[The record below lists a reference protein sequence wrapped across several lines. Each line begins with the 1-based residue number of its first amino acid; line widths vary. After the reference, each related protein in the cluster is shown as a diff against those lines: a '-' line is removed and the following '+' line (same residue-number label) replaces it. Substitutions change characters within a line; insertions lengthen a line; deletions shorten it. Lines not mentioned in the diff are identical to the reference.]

1 MAKGKAVKS
10 KGPKVSAIKRRNI
23 SQTKASNK
31 RRKATGKAKN
41 KFGTTQIGNN
51 ASGANLGNL
60 GSDGED
66 VEEEV
71 VPDDMV
77 DDDHLEY
84 LETMGQNISFVTDT
98 LEVDENKE
106 ERSVK
111 KRRKND
117 EDDVAN
123 YEELPRKQ
131 FRQMKTE
138 DRKYLHL
145 LPIKG
150 ERGIIPQMM
159 EKTESDEEDVV
170 EQEEEDKEEDVE
182 EKSEVKAT
190 ATSQTLSEVE
200 LFKLKKETLA
210 RRKMQIAKLSIRV
223 MDSPQEALSSL
234 KALRVM
240 LNEEDPQVAVTVRK
254 LVMLSLCEVFKDI
267 APGYHIRTRTEKEMQ
282 QKMKKDVKQLVEWE
296 EGLVR
301 QYQLYLQHMED
312 IIKACTSKK
321 KAQGISGQ
329 NKLPMKA
336 LHSLMEVA
344 VKCMCEL
351 LVSLMHFNFRTNI
364 MAVIVP
370 LMDHSNSDIAD
381 MCCDTVKKV
390 FKQDRQGDATMEVVK
405 LITSMV
411 KSKAFSVQPK
421 VLETL
426 LALKIKEIKST
437 NPEKEVDKKM
447 KEKKEML
454 KKGSR
459 AQRKRAKREE
469 KLTRELLE
477 AEATEN
483 QKRKLDLNTQTIE
496 MVFLT
501 YFRIL
506 KRNRHSV
513 LLPSVLEGLAKFSH
527 LINVEF
533 FNDLITV
540 LRELVESGSLSYRET
555 LHCMVTAFQ
564 ILSNQGGVL
573 NIDPLRFYTHL
584 YANLLHLHAG
594 QDTDDTTNALECID
608 IMLNKRRKQ
617 VSMQRAF
624 AFLKRLCTLSLQL
637 LPNST
642 LGTLAASRDF
652 LKVFPKTDMLL
663 QIEET
668 QGGGM
673 YLPELQEPEHCNAHT
688 TALWELHHLNR
699 HYHPHVRR
707 YAAHIL
713 RKAPSEG
720 AGSLPPSL
728 DRKSPSQL
736 WQEFDPSQMNFN
748 PSIAGP
754 GKGGKNLK
762 PFSRVGGLVQE
773 SMRKLEQDICGD
785 AM

>member
-1 MAKGKAVKS
+1 
-10 KGPKVSAIKRRNI
+10 
-23 SQTKASNK
+23 TKASNK
-31 RRKATGKAKN
+31 RKKATGKAKN
-41 KFGTTQIGNN
+41 KFSVTQVGNN
-51 ASGANLGNL
+51 ASGAANLGNL

-77 DDDHLEY
+77 DDDHMEY

-98 LEVDENKE
+98 LDEKKE

-117 EDDVAN
+117 EDEVAD

-131 FRQMKTE
+131 FRQMETE

-159 EKTESDEEDVV
+159 EKTDSDEEEVI
-170 EQEEEDKEEDVE
+170 EQEEDREENVE
-182 EKSEVKAT
+182 EKSKEN
-190 ATSQTLSEVE
+190 
-200 LFKLKKETLA
+200 KETLA
-210 RRKMQIAKLSIRV
+210 RRKMQIAKLSVRV

-312 IIKACTSKK
+312 IIKTCTSKK
-321 KAQGISGQ
+321 KAQG

-336 LHSLMEVA
+336 LQSLMEVA

-370 LMDHSNSDIAD
+370 LMDHSNSDIAV

-390 FKQDRQGDATMEVVK
+390 FKQDRQGDSTMEVVK

-421 VLETL
+421 VLETF
-426 LALKIKEIKST
+426 LALKIKVRQEIKST

-447 KEKKEML
+447 KEKKML

-637 LPNST
+637 LPNSI

-652 LKVFPKTDMLL
+652 LKVFPRTDMLL

-748 PSIAGP
+748 PSIPGP
-754 GKGGKNLK
+754 GKGGKNMK
-762 PFSRVGGLVQE
+762 PFSRLGGLVQE

-785 AM
+785 VM

>member
-1 MAKGKAVKS
+1 MAKGKAVSS
-10 KGPKVSAIKRRNI
+10 KGPKVSAIKLRNI

-31 RRKATGKAKN
+31 RKKATGKAKN
-41 KFGTTQIGNN
+41 KSSSTQVGKN
-51 ASGANLGNL
+51 ASGGDGNLGNL

-77 DDDHLEY
+77 DDDHMEY

-98 LEVDENKE
+98 LDEKKE
-106 ERSVK
+106 ERNEK
-111 KRRKND
+111 KRRKDDQD
-117 EDDVAN
+117 EVAD

-131 FRQMKTE
+131 FRKMETE

-150 ERGIIPQMM
+150 DRGIIPQMM
-159 EKTESDEEDVV
+159 EKTESDEEDVI
-170 EQEEEDKEEDVE
+170 EQEEDKEENVE
-182 EKSEVKAT
+182 KKSAVKST
-190 ATSQTLSEVE
+190 TLPETLSEVE
-200 LFKLKKETLA
+200 LLKLKKETLA

-267 APGYHIRTRTEKEMQ
+267 APGYHIRTRTDKETQ
-282 QKMKKDVKQLVEWE
+282 QKMKKDVKQMVEWE

-321 KAQGISGQ
+321 KAQGVSVQ
-329 NKLPMKA
+329 NKLPMKV
-336 LHSLMEVA
+336 LQSLMEVA

-364 MAVIVP
+364 MSVIVP
-370 LMDHSNSDIAD
+370 LMDSYNSDIAD
-381 MCCDTVKKV
+381 LCCDTVKKV
-390 FKQDRQGDATMEVVK
+390 FKQDRQGDSTMEVVK
-405 LITSMV
+405 LITGMV
-411 KSKAFSVQPK
+411 KSKAFSVQSK
-421 VLETL
+421 VLETF
-426 LALKIKEIKST
+426 LALKIK
-437 NPEKEVDKKM
+437 
-447 KEKKEML
+447 
-454 KKGSR
+454 
-459 AQRKRAKREE
+459 
-469 KLTRELLE
+469 
-477 AEATEN
+477 
-483 QKRKLDLNTQTIE
+483 

-506 KRNRHSV
+506 KKNRQSV

-540 LRELVESGSLSYRET
+540 LRELVESGNLSYRET

-584 YANLLHLHAG
+584 YANMLHLHAG

-642 LGTLAASRDF
+642 LGALAASREF

-707 YAAHIL
+707 YAAHLL

-720 AGSLPPSL
+720 AGSLPPAL

-736 WQEFDPSQMNFN
+736 SQEFDPSEMNFN
-748 PSIAGP
+748 PSIPGP
-754 GKGGKNLK
+754 GKGGKNMK
-762 PFSRVGGLVQE
+762 PFSRLGSLVQE
-773 SMRKLEQDICGD
+773 SMRKLEQDVCGD

>member
-1 MAKGKAVKS
+1 MAKGKAVSS

-31 RRKATGKAKN
+31 RKKATGKTKN
-41 KFGTTQIGNN
+41 KFSSTQIGKN
-51 ASGANLGNL
+51 ASGAGGNLGNL

-71 VPDDMV
+71 LPDDMV
-77 DDDHLEY
+77 DDDHMEY

-98 LEVDENKE
+98 IDEKKE
-106 ERSVK
+106 ERGDK

-117 EDDVAN
+117 EDEVAD

-131 FRQMKTE
+131 FRQMETE

-150 ERGIIPQMM
+150 ERGIIPQVM
-159 EKTESDEEDVV
+159 EKTESDEENII
-170 EQEEEDKEEDVE
+170 EQGEEKEELVE
-182 EKSEVKAT
+182 KKREVNVT
-190 ATSQTLSEVE
+190 TLPETLSEVE
-200 LFKLKKETLA
+200 LFKLQKETLA

-240 LNEEDPQVAVTVRK
+240 LNEEDHQVAVTVRK

-267 APGYHIRTRTEKEMQ
+267 APGYHIRTRTDKEMQ

-321 KAQGISGQ
+321 KAQGVSGQ

-336 LHSLMEVA
+336 LQSLMEVA

-364 MAVIVP
+364 MSVIVP
-370 LMDHSNSDIAD
+370 LMDHSNPDIAD

-390 FKQDRQGDATMEVVK
+390 FKQDRQGDSTMEVVK

-411 KSKAFSVQPK
+411 KSKAFSVQPR
-421 VLETL
+421 VLETF
-426 LALKIKEIKST
+426 LALKIKEIKSKD
-437 NPEKEVDKKM
+437 PEKEVDKKM

-506 KRNRHSV
+506 KKNRQSV

-564 ILSNQGGVL
+564 ILANQGGVL

-584 YANLLHLHAG
+584 YASLLHLHAG
-594 QDTDDTTNALECID
+594 QDTDDTANALECID

-707 YAAHIL
+707 YAAHLL

-736 WQEFDPSQMNFN
+736 WQEFDPSEMNFN
-748 PSIAGP
+748 PSIPGP
-754 GKGGKNLK
+754 GKGGKNMK
-762 PFSRVGGLVQE
+762 PFSRLGGLVQE
-773 SMRKLEQDICGD
+773 SMRTLEQDVCGD
-785 AM
+785 EM

>member
-1 MAKGKAVKS
+1 
-10 KGPKVSAIKRRNI
+10 
-23 SQTKASNK
+23 
-31 RRKATGKAKN
+31 
-41 KFGTTQIGNN
+41 
-51 ASGANLGNL
+51 
-60 GSDGED
+60 
-66 VEEEV
+66 
-71 VPDDMV
+71 
-77 DDDHLEY
+77 
-84 LETMGQNISFVTDT
+84 
-98 LEVDENKE
+98 
-106 ERSVK
+106 
-111 KRRKND
+111 
-117 EDDVAN
+117 
-123 YEELPRKQ
+123 
-131 FRQMKTE
+131 
-138 DRKYLHL
+138 
-145 LPIKG
+145 
-150 ERGIIPQMM
+150 M

-170 EQEEEDKEEDVE
+170 EKEEEDKEEDVE

-426 LALKIKEIKST
+426 LALKIK
-437 NPEKEVDKKM
+437 
-447 KEKKEML
+447 
-454 KKGSR
+454 
-459 AQRKRAKREE
+459 RKRAKREE

-496 MVFLT
+496 ICDAVADFPEVGNVMTSGVHQKWREDGISHHHGSERMVFLT

-506 KRNRHSV
+506 KRNLHSV

-748 PSIAGP
+748 PSIPGP